1 MKPNRD
7 QKINRL
13 IQKEMSQLFLEETRK
28 TRGIIISV
36 THVRVSP
43 DLSVAHIYLSIFPP
57 EKAEELLKNIMEN
70 VKSIRYDLGTRI
82 GKQLRI
88 VPDLVF
94 HLDDSLDYI
103 EKIDKLLKNE

>member
-13 IQKEMSQLFLEETRK
+13 IQKELSQLFLEETRK